1 MPKKFQTKPETE
13 PVYEAEYPVEYEPDD
28 AAVSERLGTHAQL
41 GYPPFP
47 EGLIC
52 EEGHHDGGDA
62 GTQGRCRVAGAA
74 VVNRSLDPL
83 EYPLVGNILHP
94 ENRLR

>member
-41 GYPPFP
+41 GYPPSP

-52 EEGHHDGGDA
+52 EEGHTTVGMPARKD
-62 GTQGRCRVAGAA
+62 AA
-74 VVNRSLDPL
+74 VLPA
-83 EYPLVGNILHP
+83 PP
-94 ENRLR
+94 W